1 MSENEQRR
9 AGGKSTSDS
18 SHQAVSIEQTLPY
31 LQEKALFSRYLPL
44 IGLLISCFWGMP
56 SAAAALPAGPIQVGT
71 SKQVFIDGRFLGSQQ
86 GVELV
91 VNRPRTTGEML
102 LVPEH
107 PWESGWI
114 GAYLS
119 VIQEGGRVH
128 LWYDSSDRA
137 AIKDSKQGMTG
148 VAYAYSSDGG
158 ATWVKPKLGVIEY
171 GGSTENN
178 LVIKGVHGFHLFRN
192 RPDAAADEK
201 YVLFSGQPNKLFV
214 SEDGFHWKA
223 KGSEPFLNMAGQSGL
238 DSQNVMFW
246 DSRIERYVAYPRIN
260 LPPFKR
266 TVGRTESPTL
276 GDFPDPVVVLGRDSK
291 DPPEMDFYTSA
302 AIQYPFAADAYYMF
316 PAAYHHWPSPPH
328 PSNDG
333 PLDVQFAAS
342 RDGADWK
349 RPDRRPI
356 IPLGPEGEWD
366 SGCMYAGYGLS
377 RDGEELSLY
386 YTAYDVTHVAY
397 VKRGFLGGKISR
409 AIYRLDGL
417 MSVDAPYE
425 GGSFTT
431 PSIRFDG
438 DLLELNLDASA
449 GGWIRVELLDE
460 YDRPISGFRREDA
473 DEILRNSVAASVSWK
488 GLTHLSK
495 LKGQAIKLRF
505 LMRDAKLFAFQFVSG
520 RD

>member
-9 AGGKSTSDS
+9 AEGKSASDS

-31 LQEKALFSRYLPL
+31 LEEKALFSRYLPL
-44 IGLLISCFWGMP
+44 IGLLISCFWGMSSA
-56 SAAAALPAGPIQVGT
+56 SAALSAGPIQVGT

-102 LVPEH
+102 LLPEH

-148 VAYAYSSDGG
+148 VAYAYSSDSG

-178 LVIKGVHGFHLFRN
+178 LVIKGINGFHLFRN
-192 RPDAAADEK
+192 RPDAATDEK

-223 KGSEPFLNMAGQSGL
+223 KGSEPFLNMAGHSGL

-342 RDGADWK
+342 RDGVDWK

-356 IPLGPEGEWD
+356 IRLGLEGEWD

-377 RDGEELSLY
+377 REGEELSLY
-386 YTAYDVTHVAY
+386 YTALDVTHGAY

-488 GLTHLSK
+488 GVTHLSK

>member
-1 MSENEQRR
+1 MF
-9 AGGKSTSDS
+9 
-18 SHQAVSIEQTLPY
+18 P
-31 LQEKALFSRYLPL
+31 RYLHL
-44 IGLLISCFWGMP
+44 FGLLSFCLLGKPSISP
-56 SAAAALPAGPIQVGT
+56 VLLAAPIQVGT
-71 SKQVFIDGRFLGSQQ
+71 AKQVFIDGRFLGSKQ

-91 VNRPRTTGEML
+91 VNRPRATGETL
-102 LVPEH
+102 LVPEN

-114 GAYLS
+114 GDYLS

-128 LWYDSSDRA
+128 MWYDSSDRA
-137 AIKDSKQGMTG
+137 AIKDPKQGMTG

-158 ATWVKPKLGVIEY
+158 ATWVKPKLGVVEY
-171 GGSTENN
+171 RGSSENN

-192 RPDAAADEK
+192 RPAAAADER

-214 SEDGFHWKA
+214 SGDGFQWKA
-223 KGSEPFLNMAGQSGL
+223 KGSEPFLNMAGHSGL

-246 DSRIERYVAYPRIN
+246 DSRIESYVAYPRIN
-260 LPPFKR
+260 LPPFSR
-266 TVGRTESPTL
+266 TVGRTAIPTL
-276 GDFPDPVVVLGRDSK
+276 GDFPDPVVVLGRDGK

-302 AIQYPFAADAYYMF
+302 TIQYPFPADAHYMF

-333 PLDVQFAAS
+333 PLDVQFAAR
-342 RDGADWK
+342 RDGVDWK

-356 IPLGPEGEWD
+356 IRLGLEGEWD
-366 SGCMYAGYGLS
+366 SGCMYAGYGLA

-386 YTAYDVTHVAY
+386 YTAHDLTHGAY

-409 AIYRLDGL
+409 AIYRLDGF

-438 DLLELNLDASA
+438 DLLKLNLDASA

-460 YDRPISGFRREDA
+460 SDRAISGFTREDA
-473 DEILRNSVAASVSWK
+473 DQILRSSVAATVSWR
-488 GLTHLSK
+488 GATDLSQV
-495 LKGQAIKLRF
+495 KGQRVRLRF
-505 LMRDAKLFAFQFVSG
+505 LMRDAKLFAFQFVS
-520 RD
+520 RTD